1 MTDLFKCEKKKATCC
16 SPKTAIKKREREQ
29 LEKKRIEARNK
40 LRNQHKNSVRRK
52 DSINHNAVDQE
63 FPFPIATQ
71 NRRPTL
77 EHPVTNKYV
86 CGVKGTYRSGRVVW
100 GEDATPAEW
109 CWQVALINSLNQYLC
124 GGALIGTQ
132 WVVTAAHC
140 VTKYVLE
147 GTLNILT
154 IKFNFL
160 YLTIIKYMT
169 IHNFVRY
176 MFLLQHRSSR

>member
-16 SPKTAIKKREREQ
+16 SPKTAIKKRERE
-29 LEKKRIEARNK
+29 LEHKKRIEQRNK
-40 LRNQHKNSVRRK
+40 IRNSVRRK
-52 DSINHNAVDQE
+52 DSINSANAVDEE

-71 NRRPTL
+71 NYRPTL

-86 CGVKGTYRSGRVVW
+86 CGVKGTYRTGRVVG

-140 VTKYVLE
+140 VTK
-147 GTLNILT
+147 
-154 IKFNFL
+154 
-160 YLTIIKYMT
+160 
-169 IHNFVRY
+169 
-176 MFLLQHRSSR
+176 